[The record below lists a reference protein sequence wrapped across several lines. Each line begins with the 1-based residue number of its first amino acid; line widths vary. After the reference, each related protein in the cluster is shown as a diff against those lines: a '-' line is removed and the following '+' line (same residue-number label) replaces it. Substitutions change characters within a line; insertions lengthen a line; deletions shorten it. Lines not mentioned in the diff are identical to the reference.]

1 MSTQNTRF
9 TGPTTNDALFAD
21 RMKFWGSFTGATKGA
36 VIFMVILLA
45 LMGLF
50 LT

>member
-1 MSTQNTRF
+1 MATQVTRY
-9 TGPTTNDALFAD
+9 TGPKTAEALFAD
-21 RMKFWGSFTGATKGA
+21 RAKFWGSFTSAITGV